1 MSSPLRI
8 DDGEP
13 VLTVSPWLEFRDRR
27 GHQRIRRD
35 FQEDFREDFR
45 EGFREGFREVESH
58 HNGGMTLRIRV
69 ATREDLPALRDVM
82 ARAIGELQRGFL
94 DEAQI
99 AASHEIM
106 GLDTQLVDDGTYF
119 LVEVAGDRSGTVC
132 GCGGWSRRATLYGG
146 DHTPGRDAAL
156 LDPRREPAKVRAM
169 YTHPGYARRG
179 IGRMILAECERA
191 AAAEGFTRLE
201 LMGTLSGQPLYAAA
215 GFEVIE
221 TLEDGRGGVPV
232 PLVRMGKTL
241 TN

>member
-1 MSSPLRI
+1 
-8 DDGEP
+8 
-13 VLTVSPWLEFRDRR
+13 
-27 GHQRIRRD
+27 
-35 FQEDFREDFR
+35 
-45 EGFREGFREVESH
+45 
-58 HNGGMTLRIRV
+58 MTLRIRV

-82 ARAIGELQRGFL
+82 AQAIAELQRGFL
-94 DEAQI
+94 DETQI

-119 LVEVAGDRSGTVC
+119 VVESVAGDRDPRSPRATVC

-146 DHTPGRDAAL
+146 DHTAGRDGAL
-156 LDPRREPAKVRAM
+156 LDPTRDPAKVRAM

-179 IGRMILAECERA
+179 IGRMILAECEKA

-221 TLEDGRGGVPV
+221 TLEDDRGGVPV
-232 PLVRMGKTL
+232 PLVRMGKAL
-241 TN
+241 TS